1 VSLAGDWFAFVAVSG
16 MVTELT
22 GREGIAA
29 IVYAATVLPMLFVSP
44 IAGVVADRFDRRRT
58 LVTANIVCAL
68 PALGLVAALHL
79 SSAVLAIACMLL
91 LAVFA
96 TFVEPAVGAGT
107 PNLVDRE
114 DLPLAQT
121 MMGAVWGSMLFVG
134 AALGGL
140 VTHAFGRQT
149 AFLIDA
155 GSFLLAAAL
164 VAGIR
169 RPFQVGPRAAAASL
183 WSHVGEVIALAR
195 RRAIVRALLVVKTG
209 VGLANGIV
217 GLLPAYALVAFGA
230 GDAGI
235 GALLAARGFGALIGP
250 FFGRA
255 LVRGDGRR
263 LLVVCGCAI
272 LSYATAYAFLP
283 LTTSLWAAMA
293 CVALAH
299 AGGGAQWVLSTYGL
313 QVAVDDRIR
322 GRVLSLDFGLATF
335 AIGVSSLGA
344 GALAEAIGVRH
355 ASWTLVVLGLIYGA
369 TWLFFTRPLWRS
381 NIDPLAP
388 DPDGGARGGRSPPST

>member
-1 VSLAGDWFAFVAVSG
+1 MVSLAGDWFGFVAVSG

-58 LVTANIVCAL
+58 LVGANLLCVV
-68 PALGLVAALHL
+68 PALGLVGALHVGSAAL
-79 SSAVLAIACMLL
+79 AIGCVLAV
-91 LAVFA
+91 AVFA

-107 PNLVDRE
+107 PNLVDPE
-114 DLPLAQT
+114 DLALAQT

-140 VTHAFGRQT
+140 ATAAFGRRT

-155 GSFLLAAAL
+155 GSFVVAAAL
-164 VAGIR
+164 VARIR
-169 RPFQVGPRAAAASL
+169 RPFHSGPRAEAASL

-217 GLLPAYALVAFGA
+217 GLLPAFALVTFGA

-255 LVRGDGRR
+255 LAGGDGRR
-263 LLVVCGCAI
+263 LLLVCGGAI

-283 LTTSLWAAMA
+283 LTSSLWAAMA

-313 QVAVDDRIR
+313 QIAAEDRIR

-335 AIGVSSLGA
+335 AIGISSLGA
-344 GALAEAIGVRH
+344 GALAEAAGVRI
-355 ASWTLVVLGLIYGA
+355 ASWTLVVAGLLYGV
-369 TWLFFTRPLWRS
+369 TWLFFTRRLWRAAT
-381 NIDPLAP
+381 DPLR
-388 DPDGGARGGRSPPST
+388 D